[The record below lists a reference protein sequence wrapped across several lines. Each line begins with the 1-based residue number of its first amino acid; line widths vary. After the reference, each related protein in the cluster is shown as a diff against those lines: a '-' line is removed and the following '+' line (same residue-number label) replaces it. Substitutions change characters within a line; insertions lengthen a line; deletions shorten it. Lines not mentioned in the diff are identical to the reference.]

1 MKPIDIL
8 SCLSP
13 FGRINRL
20 TYLGFVVATYVLAMI
35 VGVLLLP
42 FMRVLPLGGMLAVRF
57 LLGPVLFLYPG
68 TCMAIKRLH
77 DMGWS
82 GFFILSPLAFPA
94 LGVAF
99 LLFAVLTEPANGPD
113 GDMRAIAFGGPL
125 MLLFATMAG
134 FALFKLVL
142 LVIPGQSRNNRFGPI
157 PAGLSGREAATLS

>member
-20 TYLGFVVATYVLAMI
+20 TYLGFVIATYVLAM
-35 VGVLLLP
+35 VASVLLMP
-42 FMRVLPLGGMLAVRF
+42 FMRSLPLGGMLAARF
-57 LLGPVLFLYPG
+57 LLGPAIFLYPG

-82 GFFILSPLAFPA
+82 GFFILAPLVFPA

-99 LLFAVLTEPANGPD
+99 LFFAVLTEPANGPD

-125 MLLFATMAG
+125 MVMLVTVVG
-134 FALFKLVL
+134 FGLFKLLL
-142 LVIPGQSRNNRFGPI
+142 LVIPGQSRDNRFGPI